1 MNAKKEETTQTVGKM
16 KFVVVSQ
23 YKENGSTP
31 CDKIKKLLEREVQEK
46 NGFAEMTD
54 EVKQNIIKE

>member
-1 MNAKKEETTQTVGKM
+1 MNTQKEETTQTIGKM

-23 YKENGSTP
+23 YKEDGSTP

-46 NGFAEMTD
+46 NEFAEMTSG
-54 EVKQNIIKE
+54 VKQSTIKK